1 MNSRFNSLDNY
12 LLQRVPPNVGLFIN
26 IPNERRDP
34 AFEVAVLYY
43 LCLGCPFEAL
53 QTKRSSLFSL
63 GTSTPPSC
71 SHPVHFLVVCLQL
84 AQILPTEENFLLCFR
99 QFVSSSAEFMAVSE
113 SFWDSLMDFF
123 LIKQLLL
130 MAILSFLLST
140 LEPFSSCSL

>member
-1 MNSRFNSLDNY
+1 MGNFCFPLFRDGFERDARKSSRRINNQPLAWKMNSRFNSLDNY
-12 LLQRVPPNVGLFIN
+12 LLQRVPLNVGLFIN
-26 IPNERRDP
+26 IPNERHDP

-63 GTSTPPSC
+63 GTWTPPSC

-113 SFWDSLMDFF
+113 SF
-123 LIKQLLL
+123 
-130 MAILSFLLST
+130 
-140 LEPFSSCSL
+140 